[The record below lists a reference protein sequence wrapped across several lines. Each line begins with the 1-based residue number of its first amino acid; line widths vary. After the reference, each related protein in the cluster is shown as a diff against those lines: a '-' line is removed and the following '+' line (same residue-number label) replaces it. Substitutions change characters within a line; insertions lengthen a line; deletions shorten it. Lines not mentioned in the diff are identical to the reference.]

1 MSDHVLEELLHP
13 RSVAVVGASNR
24 QTGPSHYIALVE
36 YGFKGPVYPVNPRY
50 EEINGVKC
58 YPSVKDIPGVVDY
71 VVSSVNASRVLD
83 MIADCAE
90 KGVKLIHLFT
100 ARFSETG
107 RQDAAELEQEVLRQ
121 ARKANIRLIG
131 PNCMGVYFP
140 KVGLTFG
147 HEMPKESGPVGLIS
161 QSGSVIW
168 DIVDGCRRNGLHFSK
183 AISYGNA
190 LDFNECDYL
199 EYLAQDPDTKII
211 LMYVEGLR
219 EGARFFDILSKTTP
233 EKPVV
238 IVKGG
243 RGESGTRATASHT
256 ASLAGS
262 IAMWKTAIKQAGAI
276 SARHMEEM
284 VDIAAALCYMPPVK
298 NRRIGVAGGA
308 GGSSVLAADLCEEA
322 GLDVVPFPQDLRET
336 LKAQGSQIW
345 DWISNPV
352 DMSIRVDRSEGVGNI
367 LRLMADHPD
376 FDILMTFIHGHFH
389 GPKPESGN
397 LAKALLQEYYI
408 DEIKLKGKPLLA
420 VMEDEMDDPELSDAV
435 KAELR
440 ASNIPVFP
448 NIDRAAVAASKVAEY
463 YHHQHR
469 DQLKSR

>member
-13 RSVAVVGASNR
+13 RAIAVVGASGR
-24 QTGPSHYIALVE
+24 HFGGPNFFNNMYE
-36 YGFKGPVYPVNPRY
+36 YGFKGPLYPVNPKY
-50 EEINGVKC
+50 NEINGLKC
-58 YPSVKDIPGVVDY
+58 YPTVKDIPGPVDY

-90 KGVKLIHLFT
+90 KGVKIIHLFT

-107 RQDAAELEQEVLRQ
+107 RKDAAELEQEVLRQ

-140 KVGLTFG
+140 EQGIAFG
-147 HEMPKESGPVGLIS
+147 NEMPKESGPIGFIS

-168 DIVDGCRRNGLHFSK
+168 DVVDGCSRNGLFFSK

-190 LDFNECDYL
+190 LDFNECDFL
-199 EYLAQDPDTKII
+199 EYLSQDPNTEII
-211 LMYVEGLR
+211 LMYIEGVRNGQL
-219 EGARFFDILSKTTP
+219 FFDILSRTTVK
-233 EKPVV
+233 KPVI

-262 IAMWKTAIKQAGAI
+262 MNIWEMAVKQAGAI
-276 SARHMEEM
+276 SARHMGEM
-284 VDIAAALCYMPPVK
+284 VDIAVALHYLPPVK
-298 NRRIGVAGGA
+298 GRRVGVAGGA

-322 GLDVVPFPQDLRET
+322 GLNVIPFPQELREM

-352 DMSIRVDRSEGVGNI
+352 DMSIRVDRSEGAGNI
-367 LRLMADHPD
+367 LRLMAGHPD
-376 FDILMTFIHGHFH
+376 FDLLMTFIHGHFH
-389 GPKPESGN
+389 GPRPSDSPGN
-397 LAKALLQEYYI
+397 LAKKLLEEYYLN
-408 DEIKLKGKPLLA
+408 DLNGKPLLA
-420 VMEDEMDDPELSDAV
+420 ITEDSRGEDEKLAEAV
-435 KAELR
+435 KKELQT
-440 ASNIPVFP
+440 NGIPSFP
-448 NIDRAAVAASKVAEY
+448 GVDRAALAAGKVIEY
-463 YHHQHR
+463 YQHHKR
-469 DQLKSR
+469 E